1 MEHGWRLEVKLAS
14 RVSEA
19 AAANQRARAFQGN
32 QIARDFRSRRCDA
45 SLKAVLSLP
54 PPLARNDSDRSKSPL
69 CVLLLSTSPI
79 RKPYDSHHVRRHP
92 LDNGPGP
99 ARYVNFNA
107 TDRDTPRLRHPCI
120 AKPTAALVPFTR
132 AAPVAL
138 IHSSS
143 TKSATMERPGLV
155 KGNPGTPPPMK
166 KGMPTNVPLPSQE
179 GKQGVMQYALYVL

>member
-1 MEHGWRLEVKLAS
+1 MQISQSEGSDSNQTVLGDMSIIELQRLVVPSLSPPLPLATTATS
-14 RVSEA
+14 YNLHS
-19 AAANQRARAFQGN
+19 
-32 QIARDFRSRRCDA
+32 A
-45 SLKAVLSLP
+45 SLLF
-54 PPLARNDSDRSKSPL
+54 
-69 CVLLLSTSPI
+69 STSHI
-79 RKPYDSHHVRRHP
+79 HTTFESHHVRRHP

-107 TDRDTPRLRHPCI
+107 RDRDTQRLRQFSI

-179 GKQGVMQYALYVL
+179 GKQGVMQYALYVQPYRQRTRVNC

>member
-1 MEHGWRLEVKLAS
+1 MGISQSQS
-14 RVSEA
+14 RED
-19 AAANQRARAFQGN
+19 NQRAT
-32 QIARDFRSRRCDA
+32 S
-45 SLKAVLSLP
+45 VLRIVSIIELQRLVP
-54 PPLARNDSDRSKSPL
+54 FLSPPLPL
-69 CVLLLSTSPI
+69 ATTATTHNLHSVSLLFSTSPI
-79 RKPYDSHHVRRHP
+79 HTTYESHHVRRHP

-99 ARYVNFNA
+99 ARYVKFNA
-107 TDRDTPRLRHPCI
+107 RDRDMQRLRQSSI

-132 AAPVAL
+132 AAPVAM

-179 GKQGVMQYALYVL
+179 GKQGVMQYALYVQPYLS